1 MKGRINLF
9 FLAAFIFLMNASTIF
24 SQNYKPLLDDF
35 NEWHLTSCNFG
46 CIQDKYYTD
55 GDTIVNGDS
64 FKILDGYHYISR
76 TFLLREDINEQKVY
90 LTFIDPFTGP
100 REWLLYDFSLQI
112 NDVMEVYN
120 PVSPFPLFSGN
131 FQLDSIIN
139 EMLVDGNTYRHFYLH
154 ALDTVQSGGVKNVVW
169 IEGVGSTSL
178 INAPGGEADV
188 NGPGKLSCFF
198 KDGNLH
204 YSQMDSVAT
213 CDPIYFPNSINET
226 TSFEIEV
233 YPTMTHS
240 EINIQS
246 EHEISEIK
254 LYDLNGKLIKIFKVG
269 NEKKTMLI
277 VEELNKGIYILDIQ
291 LSDLHHK
298 KVKIVKMN

>member
-1 MKGRINLF
+1 MKVRN
-9 FLAAFIFLMNASTIF
+9 IFYIVFCVLVFQENSVF
-24 SQNYKPLLDDF
+24 SQVYKPLLDDF
-35 NEWHLTSCNFG
+35 NEWHITSCNFG

-55 GDTIVNGDS
+55 GDTIINGTS

-76 TFLLREDINEQKVY
+76 TFLLREDVTEQKVY

-100 REWLLYDFSLQI
+100 REWLLYDFSLQV
-112 NDVMEVYN
+112 NDVINVFN
-120 PVSPFPLFSGN
+120 PVSPFPLNSGD
-131 FQLDSIIN
+131 FQLDSIIPRT
-139 EMLVDGNTYRHFYLH
+139 LIDGNNYDHFYLH

-198 KDGNLH
+198 KNGNLH

-233 YPTMTHS
+233 YPTLTHS

-246 EHEISEIK
+246 EYEISEIK
-254 LYDLNGKLIKIFKVG
+254 IFDLNGKLIKRFKVG
-269 NEKKTMLI
+269 NEKTTMLN
-277 VEELNKGIYILDIQ
+277 VEELNEGIYILDIQ
-291 LSDLHHK
+291 LSNLHHK
-298 KVKIVKMN
+298 KVKFLKMN